1 MIHSSAFG
9 RKSSISN
16 NLCSAYLRISFGFDE
31 FVMAS
36 ILAKAVHTNFPNAKE
51 LSENSLS
58 QLITQ

>member
-9 RKSSISN
+9 RKPSISN
-16 NLCSAYLRISFGFDE
+16 NPGSAHLRISVDFDQ

-36 ILAKAVHTNFPNAKE
+36 ILAKAVHNNFCHVKE

-58 QLITQ
+58 KLVAQ